1 MKNLTNLLQATTNN
15 DLKIIFKSVHG
26 IDDTD
31 RVNDY
36 NLIKTLDLF
45 ISLNRYN
52 KDIIKLMSI
61 GFQREYNKII

>member
-1 MKNLTNLLQATTNN
+1 MKNLTNLLQATNNN

-45 ISLNRYN
+45 ISLNRHN
-52 KDIIKLMSI
+52 KNIIKSMSA
-61 GFQREYNKII
+61 GFQQEYNKII